1 MRIGRISPGRRAAL
15 TLAALASA
23 LALWPAGRAETE
35 PQIVSRIAVRRM
47 EMAHRLGGASL
58 SVRLQLETGQAM
70 DFETDE
76 ALTVESLLAM
86 AQAFASRG
94 AQLFAEVENNRVRGV
109 QLSVP

>member
-1 MRIGRISPGRRAAL
+1 MRTRHISPRRRAAL
-15 TLAALASA
+15 TLAALASS
-23 LALWPAGRAETE
+23 LALWPAGRGETE

-47 EMAHRLGGASL
+47 EMAHRLGGSSL
-58 SVRLQLETGQAM
+58 LVRLHLETGQAM
-70 DFETDE
+70 DFEASEPLAVD
-76 ALTVESLLAM
+76 SLLAM